1 VSVELVAE
9 TPYRWRIERSG
20 AMRVPGIVFAVDALL
35 SAVTEVG
42 SPRAGRERRDPPRHR
57 RGVVRDA
64 RRALGLRLPIGGV
77 AATDVAAG
85 GVVSPGGVGF
95 DISCGVRLLC
105 TDLDRAAVLPSLDAF
120 MDALARRIPRGL
132 GPGGVW
138 AVEHEQL
145 EQLLREGARYAVA
158 HGHGSG
164 SFRRPCGVRDGSPG
178 SGQ

>member
-77 AATDVAAG
+77 
-85 GVVSPGGVGF
+85 
-95 DISCGVRLLC
+95 
-105 TDLDRAAVLPSLDAF
+105 RAAVRPSLDAF